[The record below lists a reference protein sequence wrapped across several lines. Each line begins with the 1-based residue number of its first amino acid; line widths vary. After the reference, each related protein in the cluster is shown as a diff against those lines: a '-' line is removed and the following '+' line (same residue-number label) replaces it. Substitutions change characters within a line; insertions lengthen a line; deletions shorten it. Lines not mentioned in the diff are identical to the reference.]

1 MATKRRVVIGI
12 GNADRG
18 DDGVGH
24 EVIRLLSGRVPL
36 DVVLLRLTGE
46 ATLLLDRLQDADAAY
61 VIDAAASGAAPGTV
75 HRYDVAAGALPVG
88 HEATSSHG
96 LGLAQAIELARA
108 LDALPR
114 RCVIYAIEG
123 QGFAID
129 APLTPAVARAATS
142 AAEQLLCEL
151 TPPGSSG

>member
-1 MATKRRVVIGI
+1 MVIGI

-24 EVIRLLSGRVPL
+24 EVIRLLSGRAPP
-36 DVVLLRLTGE
+36 DVALLRLSGE

-75 HRYDVAAGALPVG
+75 HRFDVAAGALPVG
-88 HEATSSHG
+88 HEATCSHG

-114 RCVIYAIEG
+114 RCVVYAIEG
-123 QGFAID
+123 QGFTIG
-129 APLTPAVARAATS
+129 APLASAVARAATS
-142 AAEQLLCEL
+142 VAEQLLCEL
-151 TPPGSSG
+151 MRGNSSGWPVR